1 MFLLKS
7 VSKTCPKWFM
17 ASKREMPSKMGIVS
31 NLNYLEG
38 IVVSGRIDKME
49 TLLGKVKEWK
59 KRSVENCG

>member
-1 MFLLKS
+1 
-7 VSKTCPKWFM
+7 M